1 MQSANRP
8 SGSKP
13 WPDLDTVLRER
24 LIDLA
29 FQPIVR
35 TLTGEIIALEAL
47 SRPRPESG
55 FSNPGLLFASAEA
68 FNRSWELEALVREK
82 LAQDATRLPPD
93 RMLFFN
99 SSPGVFA
106 DERYPDAIEE
116 FRASSGLD
124 QSRFV
129 LEITERAESDGSGSL
144 ERNAL
149 LLRDRGY
156 QIAIDDMGA
165 GSSGL
170 NRVMALRPSWLKL
183 DRDIIKGIDA
193 DAYRQNLV
201 RFLAY
206 FTRLGGAR
214 LIAEGVETIDELNT
228 IFDLG
233 ADCVQGF
240 AIARPGA
247 IDQALDESISAWM
260 VERGSLVEQES
271 ETVVRLRTIE
281 PIAVHP
287 SACRT
292 KPSPAMPPLD
302 TSATIADALSMLADR
317 EECDAMGV
325 IPIVNSGGERLALRV
340 SDLLRAAAKQLGDES
355 LHSSAMYELPDGFA
369 CELAF
374 QRRILSAD
382 ESSIVIIDV
391 RRMSSYNAT
400 VGHDLGD
407 LLLRHLAALLR
418 SAARRHPGAFVGH
431 LGDDRFVVVASP
443 NAAGEIVEEV
453 VLRFDRAS
461 VRYAGASSSD
471 ASTWLESPTLRVAVI
486 PTAFRRISTPREIR
500 RLAESIH
507 EHIPA
512 NSANGSQVI
521 VVDDEVLET
530 LRPSP
535 STDSSGGAYQR
546 DAA

>member
-1 MQSANRP
+1 MDSLSRP
-8 SGSKP
+8 SGAKP
-13 WPDLDTVLRER
+13 WPDLDAVIRDG

-35 TLTGEIIALEAL
+35 TLTGDIVALEAL

-68 FNRSWELEALVREK
+68 FQRSWELEALVREK
-82 LAQDATRLPPD
+82 LALLACGLPSD
-93 RMLFFN
+93 RMVFFN
-99 SSPGVFA
+99 TSPGVFA

-116 FRASSGLD
+116 FRERSGLEK
-124 QSRFV
+124 SRFV

-149 LLRDRGY
+149 ILRDRGY

-183 DRDIIKGIDA
+183 DRDIIKGIDH

-247 IDQALDESISAWM
+247 IDQTLDESISAWM
-260 VERGSLVEQES
+260 VERGSLVERES

-281 PIAVHP
+281 PIVVHP

-292 KPSPAMPPLD
+292 KPSAAIPPID
-302 TSATIADALSMLADR
+302 ASATIADALCMLADR
-317 EECDAMGV
+317 DDADSMGV
-325 IPIVNSGGERLALRV
+325 IPIVNASGDRLALRV
-340 SDLLRAAAKQLGDES
+340 TDLLRAAAKQLGDES
-355 LHSSAMYELPDGFA
+355 LHSSAMYEMPDGFA

-374 QRRILSAD
+374 QRRILAAD
-382 ESSIVIIDV
+382 DSSVVVIDV
-391 RRMSSYNAT
+391 RRMSSYNAS
-400 VGHDLGD
+400 VGNDLGD

-418 SAARRHPGAFVGH
+418 GATRRHSGAFVGH
-431 LGDDRFVVVASP
+431 LGDDRFVVVANP

-486 PTAFRRISTPREIR
+486 PQVFRRISTPRQIR
-500 RLAESIH
+500 RIAERIRDHAPSNA
-507 EHIPA
+507 PT
-512 NSANGSQVI
+512 GSQVI
-521 VVDDEVLET
+521 VVDDALLEAMGQA
-530 LRPSP
+530 PKGSAA
-535 STDSSGGAYQR
+535 SGRR

>member
-1 MQSANRP
+1 MESQVRS

-13 WPDLDTVLRER
+13 WPDLDAVIREGQ
-24 LIDLA
+24 IDLA

-35 TLTGEIIALEAL
+35 TLTGDIVALEAL
-47 SRPRPESG
+47 SRPRAESG
-55 FSNPGLLFASAEA
+55 FSNPALLFASAEA
-68 FNRSWELEALVREK
+68 FNRSWELESLVRQK
-82 LAQDATRLPPD
+82 LAQVASGLPAD
-93 RMLFFN
+93 RMVFFN
-99 SSPGVFA
+99 TSPGVFA

-116 FRASSGLD
+116 FREQSGLD
-124 QSRFV
+124 KSRFV

-144 ERNAL
+144 EHNAL

-183 DRDIIKGIDA
+183 DRDIIKGIDN

-247 IDQALDESISAWM
+247 IDQALDPSISAWM
-260 VERGSLVEQES
+260 VERGSLVEREC
-271 ETVVRLRTIE
+271 ETIVRLRTIE
-281 PIAVHP
+281 PIVVHP

-292 KPSPAMPPLD
+292 KPTGAIPPID
-302 TSATIADALSMLADR
+302 ASATIADALCLLADR
-317 EECDAMGV
+317 DDADAMGV
-325 IPIVNSGGERLALRV
+325 IPIVSANGERLALRV
-340 SDLLRAAAKQLGDES
+340 TDLLRAAAKQLGDES
-355 LHSSAMYELPDGFA
+355 LHSSAMYEMPDGFA

-382 ESSIVIIDV
+382 ESSIVVIDV
-391 RRMSSYNAT
+391 RRMSSYNAA
-400 VGHDLGD
+400 VGNDLGD

-418 SAARRHPGAFVGH
+418 GATRRHSGAFVGH
-431 LGDDRFVVVASP
+431 LGDDRFVVIASP

-486 PTAFRRISTPREIR
+486 PQVFRRISKPRQIR
-500 RLAESIH
+500 RLAERIH
-507 EHIPA
+507 EHAPA
-512 NSANGSQVI
+512 NVPTGSQVI
-521 VVDDEVLET
+521 VVDDALLEA
-530 LRPSP
+530 LGGSPSP
-535 STDSSGGAYQR
+535 AGDAARR